1 MKLVMESGLSAD
13 GGSDQRRVRRMGA
26 KGRAFT
32 LIEIMIAITIFAIVL
47 AGIYSSWTAIL
58 RSSKVGLD
66 AAAEAQR
73 TRMTLR
79 ALDEALGSAQLFLG
93 NIQYYWFAAD
103 TSGEFADL
111 NFVSHLPGSFP
122 GSGLFGQQAI
132 RRVRFF
138 VEENKLVLQQTPLLE
153 WNDEGVK
160 PYTIV
165 LAPDVRMF
173 NLLFF
178 DTTQLEWVEE
188 WPLTNQLPKVV
199 KISLSFGDGKSG
211 SLRPEEV
218 STETVYLAAAAVSP
232 QLQRPSVRGRL
243 AAPPPLQQP
252 LAPQSIAP

>member
-1 MKLVMESGLSAD
+1 MKLPMESGVPTD
-13 GGSDQRRVRRMGA
+13 PGGEQGRVRRMA
-26 KGRAFT
+26 VRSRAFT

-58 RSSKVGLD
+58 RSSQVGLK

-93 NIQYYWFAAD
+93 NLQYYWFSAD

-122 GSGLFGQQAI
+122 GSGLFGQHAI

-153 WNDEGVK
+153 LNDEGVK

-178 DTTQLEWVEE
+178 DPTQVEWVEE

-199 KISLSFGDGKSG
+199 KISLSFGDGKAG

-218 STETVYLAAAAVSP
+218 STETVYLAAAAVPP

-243 AAPPPLQQP
+243 PGPPLQQQP